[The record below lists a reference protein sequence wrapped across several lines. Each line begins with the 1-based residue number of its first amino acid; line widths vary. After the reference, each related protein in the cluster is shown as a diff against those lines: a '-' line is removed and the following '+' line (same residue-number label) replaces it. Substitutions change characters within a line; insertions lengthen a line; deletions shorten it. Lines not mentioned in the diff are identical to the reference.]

1 MINSVLFIVH
11 AKDIL
16 RKKIN
21 LPKSTKNM
29 SSIESKLEV
38 SDFIFRH
45 LKI

>member
-21 LPKSTKNM
+21 LPKSTKKHV
-29 SSIESKLEV
+29 EHRK
-38 SDFIFRH
+38 
-45 LKI
+45 